1 MADTSISGF
10 SRPADPALEHP
21 GSDTPVPAGGR
32 AGQRAA
38 DPGRLRTRP
47 WRGAGGQWIGVCSIT
62 MLGRCLIEARPVVQ
76 VVFLMR
82 FAAGAA
88 LGGTGRIQLGATL
101 LGALGWFLA
110 TCAVYLYNGVADHL
124 EDVANGSRR
133 PIAGGTLPLH
143 VARRVIVVLGL
154 AALVLAMAAGPG
166 TGAVMLAYL
175 VFGYAYSGPPLPL
188 KCRSYTA
195 SLGGA
200 ALGLL
205 SYLCGAVAAGR
216 GLGVPLLVF
225 ALAMTAWMGGVGGI
239 AKDLSDVAGDR
250 LAGRRTWP
258 VVLGLERAARLM
270 LLVAFA
276 VAAGSTV
283 AAAVADPELL
293 LPAAALTGGAVA
305 LVVVCARVPRDADRE
320 LRRRP
325 YRVFMRVQYLAH
337 AALAAAL
344 LVPLPHL
351 R

>member
-1 MADTSISGF
+1 M
-10 SRPADPALEHP
+10 
-21 GSDTPVPAGGR
+21 
-32 AGQRAA
+32 
-38 DPGRLRTRP
+38 
-47 WRGAGGQWIGVCSIT
+47 
-62 MLGRCLIEARPVVQ
+62 VQ
-76 VVFLMR
+76 VVFMMR

-101 LGALGWFLA
+101 LGAPGWFLA
-110 TCAVYLYNGVADHL
+110 TCAVYLYNGVADHP

-133 PIAGGTLPLH
+133 PIAAGTLPLH
-143 VARRVIVVLGL
+143 VARRVILVLGF
-154 AALVLAMAAGPG
+154 AALLLATAAGPG
-166 TGAVMLAYL
+166 TGVVMFIYL
-175 VFGYAYSGPPLPL
+175 MFGYAYSGPPFPL
-188 KCRSYTA
+188 KRRSYAA

-205 SYLCGAVAAGR
+205 SYLAGAVAAGR
-216 GLGVPLLVF
+216 GIGVPLLVF

-258 VVLGLERAARLM
+258 VVLGLERAGRLM

-276 VAAGSTV
+276 VAAGFAA

-293 LPAAALTGGAVA
+293 LPAAAVAGGAA
-305 LVVVCARVPRDADRE
+305 ALLVVSARVPRDADRE

-337 AALAAAL
+337 AGLAAAL
-344 LVPLPHL
+344 LIPLPHPH
-351 R
+351 